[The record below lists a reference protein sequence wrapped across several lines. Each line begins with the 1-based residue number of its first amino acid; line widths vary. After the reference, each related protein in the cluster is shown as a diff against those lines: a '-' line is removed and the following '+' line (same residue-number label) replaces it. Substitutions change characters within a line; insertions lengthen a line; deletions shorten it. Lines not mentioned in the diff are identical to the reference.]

1 MCDKKSIRELR
12 EDAALKSIWHKTC
25 DVVDH
30 VADPLAPTPLWPEE
44 LKKKEKPRETK
55 EMEFIER
62 YMR

>member
-1 MCDKKSIRELR
+1 MCDHKSFRTAKPL
-12 EDAALKSIWHKTC
+12 
-25 DVVDH
+25 
-30 VADPLAPTPLWPEE
+30 DPPLWPEE